1 MGKIT
6 YKATVLIVNIDPD
19 EYPDFFKKGI
29 DPKDA
34 VRRLLYAKLHESF
47 GYTPLGIVEIEE
59 EV

>member
-1 MGKIT
+1 MNQKT
-6 YKATVLIVNIDPD
+6 YRATVLIVNIDPD
-19 EYPDFFKKGI
+19 EYPDFFKEGI

-47 GYTPLGIVEIEE
+47 GYTPLDIVEVEE